1 MNSAP
6 GGQYSLQ
13 NSAWGTV
20 FTSEN
25 CLGGHFLGGA
35 KFPMTTVLQ
44 DLLPELGPCMS
55 LWKYAGAFTS
65 PKGSQRYSNFPKVVM
80 NAVLGILSASSGTWW

>member
-6 GGQYSLQ
+6 GGQYSLE

-35 KFPMTTVLQ
+35 KFPMTPGVSAII
-44 DLLPELGPCMS
+44 C
-55 LWKYAGAFTS
+55 
-65 PKGSQRYSNFPKVVM
+65 
-80 NAVLGILSASSGTWW
+80 NAVMVEATCTAYNARAECISV

>member
-6 GGQYSLQ
+6 GGQYSLE

-25 CLGGHFLGGA
+25 CLEGHFLGGGA
-35 KFPMTTVLQ
+35 KFPMTRPAPVGRAFGLKYQ
-44 DLLPELGPCMS
+44 LADLATADDFQG
-55 LWKYAGAFTS
+55 
-65 PKGSQRYSNFPKVVM
+65 
-80 NAVLGILSASSGTWW
+80 

>member
-1 MNSAP
+1 MGDIIHQVNSAP
-6 GGQYSLQ
+6 GGQYSLE

-35 KFPMTTVLQ
+35 KFPMTQLQ
-44 DLLPELGPCMS
+44 KSMELYMKYWLDLACCHS
-55 LWKYAGAFTS
+55 
-65 PKGSQRYSNFPKVVM
+65 
-80 NAVLGILSASSGTWW
+80 

>member
-6 GGQYSLQ
+6 GGQYSLE

-35 KFPMTTVLQ
+35 KFPMTPVPMKRTGMNLENFREKKKKK
-44 DLLPELGPCMS
+44 LHR
-55 LWKYAGAFTS
+55 AGLE
-65 PKGSQRYSNFPKVVM
+65 PKH
-80 NAVLGILSASSGTWW
+80 SSIQAEY